1 MAKYRIQEVVSK
13 ADEKLFL
20 SFQDKLYKGNKYRVP
35 QLHISEKKI
44 RSPKENPAF
53 EYSEMKS
60 WLVFN
65 DKNKPVGRISG
76 IISHESNKIWK
87 QKHVRFAWLD
97 FIEDEQV
104 LRLLI
109 QAVEDWAKSKGLDTI
124 HGPMGFCDMDM
135 EGILVE
141 GFEELGTQATLYNYP
156 YYPQLLEKIG
166 FKKDVDWVQHEIK
179 VPKEIP
185 ERVKRIS
192 QMILDKYNLHI
203 LKAKKPKD
211 LLPYAPSMFRTYNKT
226 FAHLY
231 GFTPLTEKQIEYY
244 TKEYVPVLDP
254 RFACFVLDENDEVV
268 GFGISIISLS
278 KALQKA
284 KGKLFPFGF
293 LHILKALKTHK
304 TVDLFLQGVLPKYI
318 KKGVIAIF
326 YNEIMQAYIDNGI
339 TTAVTSHI
347 LELNKDSHQ
356 MFDTYE
362 TRQHIRRRAYIKKI
376 EK

>member
-1 MAKYRIQEVVSK
+1 MAEYTIREVISK
-13 ADEKLFL
+13 SDKKLFL
-20 SFQDKLYKGNKYRVP
+20 TFQDKLYKGNEYRVP
-35 QLHISEKKI
+35 QLHMFEKKV
-44 RSPKENPAF
+44 RSEKENPAF

-60 WLVFN
+60 WLVFDAN
-65 DKNKPVGRISG
+65 DKPVGRISG
-76 IISHESNKIWK
+76 IISHESNKIWQ
-87 QKHVRFAWLD
+87 QKYVRFAWLD

-135 EGILVE
+135 EGMLVE

-192 QMILDKYNLHI
+192 QLILNKYNLRI
-203 LKAKKPKD
+203 LKAKKSKD
-211 LLPYAPSMFRTYNKT
+211 LLPYAHSMFHTYNKA

-231 GFTPLTEKQIEYY
+231 GFTPLTERQIDYY
-244 TKEYVPVLDP
+244 IKEYISIVDP

-284 KGKLFPFGF
+284 KGKLLPFGIF
-293 LHILKALKTHK
+293 HIFKALKTHK
-304 TVDLFLQGVLPKYI
+304 TVDLLLQGVLPEYV
-318 KKGVIAIF
+318 KKGVASIF
-326 YNEIMQAYIDNGI
+326 YNEMMQAYIDNGI
-339 TTAVTSHI
+339 TTAITSHI
-347 LELNKDSHQ
+347 LEINKHSHQ
-356 MFDTYE
+356 MFDAYE

-376 EK
+376 D